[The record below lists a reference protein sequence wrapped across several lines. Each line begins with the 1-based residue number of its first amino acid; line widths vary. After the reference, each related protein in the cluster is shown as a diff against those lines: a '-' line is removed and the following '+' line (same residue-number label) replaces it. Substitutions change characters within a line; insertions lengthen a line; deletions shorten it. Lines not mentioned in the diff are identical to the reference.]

1 MWLITMTSPDKRE
14 RQVQPN
20 VNRRDDARRGVALII
35 VLGFLSIMILM
46 AVAFLTNAR
55 TERMVADSSLEAMRG
70 RQLVRTALNAAMN
83 DYSRALDSAK
93 LIMPVTEPQRMFLS
107 RAKGN
112 VGNQMIGQ
120 EGIEPFRGE
129 AEEWIPAV
137 YKQPPFAGA
146 EKSAQWI
153 AVRENPA
160 SSSSRILG
168 RYAYICLDMSGGIDA
183 NLSILEPEVAGH
195 DARVSSNRVRRSVR
209 QVPVRLLPEVQDV
222 GKFKQYRSGW
232 KGFDSLQSLIKLTDG
247 KPNDGNVGSST
258 RWHPDRKEY
267 GAALASNLVSD
278 LSPFSLSVFRGGR
291 YLPGSGTWTP
301 YHPCWDSDVW
311 TDMISDLEKNVGN
324 QFANKWKDW
333 IESAIYDYTH
343 DLPVPTGLDYP
354 SPKNVPMFNEM
365 ALSCKLVETAGAIP
379 GSSEYELQATLT
391 FEFWYP
397 FPSEDNKRSDDYQLS
412 GPSFGGG
419 PATDGDKNLWARMRL
434 RGEGGTVEVE
444 LGDVT
449 PSPSALQ
456 VPAQYNNGKPYLALD
471 RSDPTPG
478 AKKFTYTFPIVR
490 TAGNTNPLPSGMA
503 LQVPGVVVQKPIYL
517 LEPNGPIEPNG
528 PRRAD
533 MIPRGVG
540 FSAMAL
546 RHGEAPVVQSRAVTD
561 PRLNHLRGEWKDEEP
576 ATLGEMNNW
585 FTPQPPRAYLEEG
598 GSMYCRNGPMETPAE
613 LGFISVGENWQT
625 IDICRHDALDMLAFL
640 VADTNL
646 YYGWQANKSA
656 FYTNGTINPNTRSS
670 NVLMSAFVDLSTH
683 EVPNL
688 KTSLI
693 PADPVDEDM
702 AELIAKQILE
712 TTKSGKIDE
721 AFQVG
726 TDWAKIPAMQKNGAL
741 AKGYGLNNN
750 QRESLIRNTWGLFN
764 PENSMFTVLV
774 IAQTIKEGP
783 HQVGIWG
790 DDDLVTG
797 ERRLVALVW
806 RDPFKTGKN
815 LHHEMFVKMIRY
827 LND

>member
-1 MWLITMTSPDKRE
+1 
-14 RQVQPN
+14 
-20 VNRRDDARRGVALII
+20 
-35 VLGFLSIMILM
+35 
-46 AVAFLTNAR
+46 
-55 TERMVADSSLEAMRG
+55 
-70 RQLVRTALNAAMN
+70 
-83 DYSRALDSAK
+83 
-93 LIMPVTEPQRMFLS
+93 
-107 RAKGN
+107 
-112 VGNQMIGQ
+112 
-120 EGIEPFRGE
+120 
-129 AEEWIPAV
+129 
-137 YKQPPFAGA
+137 
-146 EKSAQWI
+146 
-153 AVRENPA
+153 
-160 SSSSRILG
+160 
-168 RYAYICLDMSGGIDA
+168 
-183 NLSILEPEVAGH
+183 
-195 DARVSSNRVRRSVR
+195 
-209 QVPVRLLPEVQDV
+209 
-222 GKFKQYRSGW
+222 
-232 KGFDSLQSLIKLTDG
+232 
-247 KPNDGNVGSST
+247 
-258 RWHPDRKEY
+258 
-267 GAALASNLVSD
+267 
-278 LSPFSLSVFRGGR
+278 
-291 YLPGSGTWTP
+291 
-301 YHPCWDSDVW
+301 
-311 TDMISDLEKNVGN
+311 
-324 QFANKWKDW
+324 
-333 IESAIYDYTH
+333 
-343 DLPVPTGLDYP
+343 
-354 SPKNVPMFNEM
+354 
-365 ALSCKLVETAGAIP
+365 
-379 GSSEYELQATLT
+379 
-391 FEFWYP
+391 
-397 FPSEDNKRSDDYQLS
+397 
-412 GPSFGGG
+412 
-419 PATDGDKNLWARMRL
+419 
-434 RGEGGTVEVE
+434 
-444 LGDVT
+444 
-449 PSPSALQ
+449 
-456 VPAQYNNGKPYLALD
+456 
-471 RSDPTPG
+471 
-478 AKKFTYTFPIVR
+478 
-490 TAGNTNPLPSGMA
+490 
-503 LQVPGVVVQKPIYL
+503 
-517 LEPNGPIEPNG
+517 
-528 PRRAD
+528 
-533 MIPRGVG
+533 
-540 FSAMAL
+540 
-546 RHGEAPVVQSRAVTD
+546 
-561 PRLNHLRGEWKDEEP
+561 
-576 ATLGEMNNW
+576 MNNW

>member
-1 MWLITMTSPDKRE
+1 MWPIIITNSPGKRE
-14 RQVQPN
+14 RPVKPN
-20 VNRRDDARRGVALII
+20 ESRRDDARRGVALII

-83 DYSRALDSAK
+83 DYSRALAGAK

-107 RAKGN
+107 SAKGN

-146 EKSAQWI
+146 EKSARWI

-209 QVPVRLLPEVQDV
+209 QVPIRLLPETLDV
-222 GKFKQYRSGW
+222 SKFKQYRSGW

-247 KPNDGNVGSST
+247 KANDGYVGSST

-291 YLPGSGTWTP
+291 YLSGSGTWTP

-311 TDMISDLEKNVGN
+311 TDMISDLNAHVGK
-324 QFANKWKDW
+324 QFASGWQSW
-333 IESAIYDYTH
+333 IQDAIYDYTH
-343 DLPVPTGLDYP
+343 DRPVPKGLDYP
-354 SPKNVPMFNEM
+354 SPKNVPMFNEIV
-365 ALSCKLVETAGAIP
+365 LGCKLVETAGAIP

-397 FPSEDNKRSDDYQLS
+397 FPSEDNKRSGYYQLPA
-412 GPSFGGG
+412 PSFGGG
-419 PATDGDKNLWARMRL
+419 PAIGGDKDLWARMRL
-434 RGEGGTVEVE
+434 RGEGGAVEVE

-456 VPAQYNNGKPYLALD
+456 VPAQYNNGKPYVA
-471 RSDPTPG
+471 SG
-478 AKKFTYTFPIVR
+478 ATNFVYTFPIVR
-490 TAGNTNPLPSGMA
+490 TAGNINPLPSGMA
-503 LQVPGVVVQKPIYL
+503 LQVAGVLVQKPIYL
-517 LEPNGPIEPNG
+517 LAPGG
-528 PRRAD
+528 SGRAD
-533 MIPRGVG
+533 MLPPDVG
-540 FSAMAL
+540 FGAMAL
-546 RHGEAPVVQSRAVTD
+546 RHGVTEPPQSRAISD
-561 PRLNHLRGEWKDEEP
+561 PRLNHDSNLWKDEDKV
-576 ATLGEMNNW
+576 TLGEMNHW
-585 FTPQPPRAYLEEG
+585 FTIGPEDYLAEG
-598 GSMYCRNGPMETPAE
+598 SSMYCRNGPMETPAE

-625 IDICRHDALDMLAFL
+625 IDICRPDALELMAIL

-646 YYGWQANKSA
+646 YYGWKANKSA
-656 FYTNGTINPNTRSS
+656 FYTNGTINPNTRST
-670 NVLMSAFVDLSTH
+670 NVLASAFVDLSTH

-688 KTSLI
+688 ETSVI
-693 PADPVDEDM
+693 PANPVDEDL

-712 TTKSGKIDE
+712 TTKSGTIDT
-721 AFQVG
+721 AFQAG
-726 TDWAKIPAMQKNGAL
+726 TDWARIPAMQQNGAL
-741 AKGYGLNNN
+741 ARGYGLNNN
-750 QRESLIRNTWGLFN
+750 QRESLVRNTWGLFN

-783 HQVGIWG
+783 NQVGIWG
-790 DDDLVTG
+790 NDDLVTG

-806 RDPFKTGKN
+806 RDPFKNGEN